1 MDANNIVFW
10 FSIIVSI
17 LVVIWAFIVIRAY
30 DQIDKND

>member
-17 LVVIWAFIVIRAY
+17 LVVIWALFVIRAY

>member
-1 MDANNIVFW
+1 MDANGIVFW

-17 LVVIWAFIVIRAY
+17 LIVIWAILVIRAY

>member
-17 LVVIWAFIVIRAY
+17 LVVIWALIVIRAY